1 MREYKEAILA
11 DATKFGHDQLGHILV
26 DYLLE
31 VPRFQR
37 SFSWDGVNV
46 KEYLTDLEK
55 ARAKDVDYFM
65 GTVVFAR
72 PSDGGMRRQ
81 IVDGQQRLATTAIL
95 YIAIRDELRRHGRGR
110 QAEELEKRFLR
121 GYVISADEVLERLI
135 LNGDDVLHYARLLDA
150 HDGTAG
156 LIREAYEVC
165 VAHLR
170 ESMGPS
176 DRWETLIEISE
187 QLENRVQVLV
197 AEAIDLPEAYVIFE
211 TLNDRGADLTTAD
224 LLKNYLFSSSRDYFK
239 FVEAKWLQL
248 EASFDRPDDLVK
260 FIRYHHASKHG
271 SVTSRRLYRSIQ
283 DEVQGSPAKTKEYA
297 QALMDGQTVYSALRD
312 PESDF
317 WSSAETKVKD
327 ALYAYRRFGFEAS
340 LPALMA
346 AYANW
351 PRRHADKLLVK
362 MAKWSV
368 RAQVA
373 GTLGGGTADDAFG
386 SVAAGISSGT
396 AKNQTDVRAL
406 IDRLVPTDEEFRE
419 AFTAYGD
426 VSISRAKYLLAMLEK
441 AADERAGN
449 PERPLEWHARSVTIE
464 HILPLSRAR
473 SNAAD
478 SAVVEKLGNLALL
491 EKRLNKDLGSSDFS
505 AKRLVYRDS
514 AFGLTSQL
522 ASKRTWSR
530 RSITQRTKDLAMLAC
545 IAWPNE

>member
-1 MREYKEAILA
+1 MA
-11 DATKFGHDQLGHILV
+11 DTTKFGHDQLGHILV

-37 SFSWDGVNV
+37 SFSWDPVNV
-46 KEYLTDLEK
+46 REYLADLEK

-72 PSDGGMRRQ
+72 PSDGGLRRQ

-95 YIAIRDELRRHGRGR
+95 YIAIRDELQRHGRTR
-110 QAEELEKRFLR
+110 QAGELEKRFLR

-135 LNGDDVLHYARLLDA
+135 LNGDDVIHYARLLDKVPHA
-150 HDGTAG
+150 DS
-156 LIREAYEVC
+156 LIREAYDAC
-165 VAHLR
+165 VEHLR
-170 ESMGPS
+170 KETGPS
-176 DRWETLIEISE
+176 DRWETLIDISE

-197 AEAIDLPEAYVIFE
+197 AEATDLPEAYVIFE

-239 FVEAKWLQL
+239 FVESKWLQL
-248 EASFDRPDDLVK
+248 EASFERPDDLVK
-260 FIRYHHASKHG
+260 FIRYDYASRHG

-283 DEVQGSPAKTKEYA
+283 DEVQGSPGKVKEYSQGLVDA
-297 QALMDGQTVYSALRD
+297 QVVYAALRE

-317 WSSAETKVKD
+317 WGNTEAKVKD

-373 GTLGGGTADDAFG
+373 GTLGGGTADDVFG
-386 SVAAGISSGT
+386 VVAAAISSGS
-396 AKNQTDVRAL
+396 AKNQTAVRAL
-406 IDRLVPTDEEFRE
+406 MDRLMPTDEEFKD
-419 AFTAYGD
+419 AFIAYGD

-441 AADERAGN
+441 AADERAGR
-449 PERPLEWHARSVTIE
+449 PEKPLEWHARSVTIE

-473 SNAAD
+473 SNASD

-491 EKRLNKDLGSSDFS
+491 EKRLNKDLGNKEFP
-505 AKRLVYRDS
+505 AKRLAYRDS
-514 AFGLTSQL
+514 SFGLTAQL

-530 RSITQRTKDLAMLAC
+530 RSISTRTRDLASLAC
-545 IAWPNE
+545 LAWPNE